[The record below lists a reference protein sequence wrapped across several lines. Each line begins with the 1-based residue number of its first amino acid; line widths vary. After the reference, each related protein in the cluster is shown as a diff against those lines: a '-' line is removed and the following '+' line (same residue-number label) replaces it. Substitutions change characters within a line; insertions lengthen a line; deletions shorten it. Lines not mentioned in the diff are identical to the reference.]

1 MLPSHYSGYACYLLP
16 SSLSTGERVSLA
28 TVFSTMHTH
37 SSDMG
42 ITDWGIGQVG
52 GLCVWGKGAC
62 LRCGADLAQHVQCE
76 PCDR

>member
-52 GLCVWGKGAC
+52 GLCVWGPV
-62 LRCGADLAQHVQCE
+62 HVCAVAHTWLST
-76 PCDR
+76 CNVSL